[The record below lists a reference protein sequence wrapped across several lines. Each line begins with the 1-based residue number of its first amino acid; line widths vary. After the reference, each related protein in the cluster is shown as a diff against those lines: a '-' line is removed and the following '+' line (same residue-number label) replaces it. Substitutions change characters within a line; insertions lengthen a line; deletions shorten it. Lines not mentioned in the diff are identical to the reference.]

1 MLLAALCL
9 AVYLPGLRALP
20 AVDRDESRFAQAS
33 RQMLEA
39 ATLPTEQIDPALH
52 DGGLVI
58 PKVGDRLRLNKPPL
72 IYWLQAGS
80 ALVLTGGDPLE
91 DAIWMYRVPSVLGA
105 TLAVLLTW
113 IAGRRMF
120 SSPTA
125 WLGAAL
131 LAVAPMVVWDAHQ
144 ARADQVLLACS
155 VLAMLGLHGIYR
167 TGMAGDKARWIDAAA
182 LWLGIALG
190 IMTKGPV
197 TPMIALLAALA
208 VSVITR
214 RWRWLLGARPILGF
228 LFTAAVVG
236 PWVAAVGQRVGWS
249 EYLALISDETLG
261 RSASPAEGHW
271 GPPGYHLALIVVV
284 FFPGAMLLGAGFLR
298 ALGRSVRLAKASGL
312 VARWRSRAVRT
323 GPELF
328 LALWVLPGWLVFELV
343 STKLPHYTLPL
354 YPALALL
361 SARAIVAA
369 DLGRFPAVKGR
380 WVRMGFRLWTAIG
393 VFILVGAGALA
404 SNSRW
409 RMDLEMGVALFLGG
423 VLAIAGF
430 VGAVR
435 ALRNHRYLRAQ
446 IRGIVSGI
454 GIAWVLCGA
463 ALPPQVTVT
472 KDLAR
477 IIDRLDQDAARPIAS
492 VGYHEDSLVFAT
504 RGRLQRLDSDPN
516 TAVAWLDANP
526 DGILIL
532 PRPEHLRLSGASVRG
547 EVSGF
552 NYSNGDRVELMVV
565 ERTK

>member
-1 MLLAALCL
+1 VLLAALCV

-20 AVDRDESRFAQAS
+20 TVDRDEARFAQAS
-33 RQMLEA
+33 RQMLES
-39 ATLPTEQIDPALH
+39 ATLRADQIDPALH

-80 ALVLTGGDPLE
+80 AWVLTGGDPLN

-105 TLAVLLTW
+105 TIAVLLTW

-120 SSPTA
+120 DPGTA
-125 WLGAAL
+125 WLGAAM

-167 TGMAGDKARWIDAAA
+167 AGMAGEKPLWRDAAL
-182 LWLGIALG
+182 LWLGVALG
-190 IMTKGPV
+190 VMTKGPV
-197 TPMIALLAALA
+197 TPMIALLSAL
-208 VSVITR
+208 VISIVAR
-214 RWRWLLGARPILGF
+214 RWRWLLGARPIPGL

-236 PWVAAVGQRVGWS
+236 PWVAAVGQRVGWN
-249 EYLALISDETLG
+249 EYLSLVAGETLG
-261 RSASPAEGHW
+261 RSASAAEGHW
-271 GPPGYHLALIVVV
+271 GPPGYHVALIVVV

-298 ALGRSVRLAKASGL
+298 ALGRSVRLPSASGL
-312 VARWRSRAVRT
+312 LARWRTRAVRT

-328 LALWVLPGWLVFELV
+328 LALWVLPAWIVFELV

-369 DLGRFPAVKGR
+369 DIGRFPAASGR

-404 SNSRW
+404 ANSRW
-409 RMDLEMGVALFLGG
+409 RMDPEMGVALFLGG

-430 VGAVR
+430 VGALR
-435 ALRNHRYLRAQ
+435 ALRNRSYLRAQ
-446 IRGIVSGI
+446 VRAIACGI

-472 KDLAR
+472 RDLAR
-477 IIDRLDQDAARPIAS
+477 TIDRLDENAERPVAA

-504 RGRLQRLDSDPN
+504 RGRLHRLGSDPN
-516 TAVAWLDANP
+516 SASAWLVANP

-532 PRPEHLRLSGASVRG
+532 PKPERLRLPGAKVRG
-547 EVSGF
+547 EVTGF
-552 NYSNGDRVELMVV
+552 NYSNGNRVELVVV
-565 ERTK
+565 ERTE